1 MPLVADPENPPEGR
15 ALTRP
20 ELEELLQ
27 RHLSPL
33 RSYVRLRSS
42 PALRQ
47 MEPPSDVLQSALRE
61 IVARAE
67 TFRFT
72 NEVAFRRWILTIA
85 LHKIVSK
92 TRYHGA
98 ARRTAERAEE
108 LASRA
113 WEVPARDE
121 GSHAGTPSRHAV
133 HSEDLARLQAALDR
147 LDDEDREIVC
157 LRRIF
162 DVPTPEIAEMVGLA
176 ESTVRWRLARAMTR
190 LASELE

>member
-1 MPLVADPENPPEGR
+1 LVADSEDTPIGR

-20 ELEELLQ
+20 ELEELLL
-27 RHLSPL
+27 RHLAPL

-47 MEPPSDVLQSALRE
+47 LEPPSDVLQSALRE

-72 NEVAFRRWILTIA
+72 TDAAFRRWILTIA

-98 ARRTAERAEE
+98 ARRTSGRSEQ
-108 LASRA
+108 LASRL

-121 GSHAGTPSRHAV
+121 GSHAGTPSRHAS
-133 HSEDLARLQAALDR
+133 HAEDLERLQAALDR

-162 DVPTPEIAEMVGLA
+162 DVSTAEIAEMVGLA
-176 ESTVRWRLARAMTR
+176 ESTVRWRLAQAMTK
-190 LASELE
+190 LASDLE

>member
-1 MPLVADPENPPEGR
+1 MVAEPEESPDGR
-15 ALTRP
+15 ALTRA
-20 ELEELLQ
+20 ELETLLA
-27 RHLSPL
+27 RHLAPL

-42 PALRQ
+42 AALRQ
-47 MEPPSDVLQSALRE
+47 VEPPSDVLQSALRE

-72 NEVAFRRWILTIA
+72 NDAAFRRWILTIA

-98 ARRTAERAEE
+98 ARRTPGRTEE
-108 LASRA
+108 LASRLS
-113 WEVPARDE
+113 EVPARDE
-121 GSHAGTPSRHAV
+121 GSRAGTPSRHAA
-133 HSEDLARLQAALDR
+133 HAEELERLQAALDR

-162 DVPTPEIAEMVGLA
+162 DVPTSEIATMLGLA
-176 ESTVRWRLARAMTR
+176 ESTVRWRLAQALTK
-190 LASELE
+190 LASDLE